1 MYIAVAVLWLMMVL
15 FVCLFYWCCGL
26 RIDLFSFV
34 RLCFSCCG
42 YLINRLFGFAIV
54 VVLQSKSIYSISVR
68 KFVQFVVR
76 SILCCQSMDM
86 SCFGKMIIEHD
97 PSHWLYTFTHNII
110 NNMFSVFFF
119 CFFYSSLE
127 GIGISCF
134 CSIEIETVALLHK
147 INRKWIGEWLF
158 CQFHIFP
165 TCKKKNVYD
174 LKQ

>member
-119 CFFYSSLE
+119 FTHRLKESEYHVFVQSKLKRLLYCTKS
-127 GIGISCF
+127 IGN
-134 CSIEIETVALLHK
+134 E
-147 INRKWIGEWLF
+147 
-158 CQFHIFP
+158 
-165 TCKKKNVYD
+165 
-174 LKQ
+174 